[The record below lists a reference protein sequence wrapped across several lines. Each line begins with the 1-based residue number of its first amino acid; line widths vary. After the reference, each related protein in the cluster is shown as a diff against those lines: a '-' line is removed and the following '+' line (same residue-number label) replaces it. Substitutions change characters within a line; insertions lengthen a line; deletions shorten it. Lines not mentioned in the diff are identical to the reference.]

1 MLCVMLFCFHWEL
14 RAVLCWSSG
23 PLRRKYSSHERS
35 EKKRA
40 LLTSSFLAVF
50 VLASPFAFKIVCG
63 LLEVSVGAEYSRGCS
78 VGLNNRTKSDVEV
91 FILQFLL
98 MIPF

>member
-1 MLCVMLFCFHWEL
+1 MS
-14 RAVLCWSSG
+14 AV
-23 PLRRKYSSHERS
+23 K
-35 EKKRA
+35 KKRA

-78 VGLNNRTKSDVEV
+78 VGQNNRTKSDVEV

>member
-1 MLCVMLFCFHWEL
+1 MSAE
-14 RAVLCWSSG
+14 
-23 PLRRKYSSHERS
+23 
-35 EKKRA
+35 EKKKKTT

-78 VGLNNRTKSDVEV
+78 VRQNNQTKRDVEV

-98 MIPF
+98 MDPVLGALVF